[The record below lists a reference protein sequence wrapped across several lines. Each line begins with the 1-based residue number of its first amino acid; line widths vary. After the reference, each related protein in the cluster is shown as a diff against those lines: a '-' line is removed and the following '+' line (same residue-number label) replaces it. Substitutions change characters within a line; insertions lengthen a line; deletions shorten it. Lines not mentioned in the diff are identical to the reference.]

1 MDRTRSSI
9 PMEELRKVSC
19 KTTSDIKNGIFG
31 FQLMLKNQTDGKNK
45 STKTDEK
52 LAYTKF
58 YGQME
63 LL

>member
-1 MDRTRSSI
+1 MDSTRSSI

-19 KTTSDIKNGIFG
+19 KTTSDIKHGIFYS
-31 FQLMLKNQTDGKNK
+31 QLMLLIEEAGKYR
-45 STKTDEK
+45 STKTEEK

>member
-1 MDRTRSSI
+1 
-9 PMEELRKVSC
+9 MEELRKVSC
-19 KTTSDIKNGIFG
+19 KTTSDIKNGIFTS
-31 FQLMLKNQTDGKNK
+31 QLMLKNQTDGKNK